1 MAVKGD
7 PGHKRTQAERRATTR
22 AALLDAARALFADK
36 GFAATGRE
44 EIVERAGVTRGAMYH
59 HFASK
64 DALFQAVYE
73 QIEGELMAAIM
84 AAAETTTDPVEM
96 LRRGASAFLDA
107 AADPAVRRVVLLDAP
122 SVLPPGLRREL
133 TEQYGLGATRA
144 VLEAAMHLGEVR
156 EAPVDALATV
166 VLAAMHAAAELVAE
180 GHDRDAVGEIVDRMI
195 EGL

>member
-64 DALFQAVYE
+64 EALFQAVYE
-73 QIEGELMAAIM
+73 QIESELMAAIM

-122 SVLPPGLRREL
+122 SVLPPALRREL

-144 VLEAAMHLGEVR
+144 VLEAAMQLGQVR
-156 EAPVDALATV
+156 DAPVDALATI

-180 GHDRDAVGEIVDRMI
+180 GLDRGAVGEIVDRMI